1 VIECQYTFAS
11 DFKDGLAVVSKGG
24 HYYYINS
31 SNKIMIQ
38 GSFERAFPFNGN
50 KAIVVLNGKKRY
62 IDRNGELLNEIP
74 VLPKF

>member
-1 VIECQYTFAS
+1 M
-11 DFKDGLAVVSKGG
+11 D
-24 HYYYINS
+24 YINS

>member
-1 VIECQYTFAS
+1 
-11 DFKDGLAVVSKGG
+11 
-24 HYYYINS
+24 
-31 SNKIMIQ
+31 MIQ

-62 IDRNGELLNEIP
+62 IDRNGKLLNEIP